1 MFNAHFNSFFDVREK
16 GLVLDFAGDSFL
28 SLFAESFR
36 DFVKFLELESK
47 VAPEWFSVTDMI
59 VNPHKF
65 QAMIIVKG
73 KGTTQ
78 MKLWRST
85 IDCWSCRSCK
95 PFGWYHWRQ
104 SKFQPT
110 HNQYVSICSDT
121 SVLYKNNFMG
131 TKTLVLP
138 KKLRTS

>member
-47 VAPEWFSVTDMI
+47 AAPEWFSVTDMI

-85 IDCWSCRSCK
+85 IDC
-95 PFGWYHWRQ
+95 
-104 SKFQPT
+104 
-110 HNQYVSICSDT
+110 
-121 SVLYKNNFMG
+121 
-131 TKTLVLP
+131 
-138 KKLRTS
+138 